1 MTSCLFVEIPT
12 VSADILQLLKHRGPV
27 ILLPGQQV
35 VLTQAGALPL
45 SHSSLALNYQLGER
59 VSFYSKLDLIDGT
72 LEYNMCMF

>member
-1 MTSCLFVEIPT
+1 MRSCLSVEIPT

-59 VSFYSKLDLIDGT
+59 LSFYSKFDLIDGT
-72 LEYNMCMF
+72 MGHNMWMF